1 MGCPDL
7 RGNVMAVR
15 TELSLKLPN
24 SPGALQTVGRMMANA
39 GVNIDHAY
47 ASVIEGNPTATLALL
62 AVILI
67 APATATAQAVEFSE
81 WTLDNGL
88 RVIIAEDRV
97 APVVSIAVNYDVGS
111 RNERRGRT
119 GFAHLFEHMMFE
131 GSENVGDGEHFLL
144 VANNGGDVNGTT
156 DKDRTLYFERMPS
169 NQLELGLFLE
179 ADRMASLDIT
189 QENLDNQRQAVQEER
204 RLRIDNQPY
213 GHTFESIDELAYLNF
228 AYSHSTIG
236 SMTDLSAATVTDV
249 SSFFRTYY
257 APNNAVLAI
266 VGSVDTAEALEL
278 VQKYFGP
285 IQRQPPPPEVDLT
298 EPPQTEERRSS
309 YEDPLARLARIDI
322 AYHIPESMSADHDAL
337 SVLST
342 ILSSGRSS
350 RLYQSIVRD
359 SQLGVNVGAFAVG
372 NRGPSLFRL
381 VGIAAPGADVGAL
394 EVALGEQIELI
405 KTAPIE
411 EWELDKARN
420 GARRSFVSSLGSSL
434 QRAIMLSRYALFYD
448 DPGLINTRAERVVAV
463 SAEDLRR
470 VAREY
475 LVDTNRS
482 VIITLPAPP
491 GSPQGGT
498 PGAGGS

>member
-1 MGCPDL
+1 MLICRGWRWRAAL
-7 RGNVMAVR
+7 R
-15 TELSLKLPN
+15 
-24 SPGALQTVGRMMANA
+24 
-39 GVNIDHAY
+39 
-47 ASVIEGNPTATLALL
+47 ATLPVAAVALSA
-62 AVILI
+62 AVG
-67 APATATAQAVEFSE
+67 ATAQTVEFSDT
-81 WTLDNGL
+81 TLENGL
-88 RVIIAEDRV
+88 RVIIAEDHV

-189 QENLDNQRQAVQEER
+189 PENLDNQRNAVQEER

-213 GHTFESIDELAYLNF
+213 GHTFEAVDELAYENF
-228 AYSHSTIG
+228 AYAHSIIG
-236 SMTDLSAATVTDV
+236 SMTDLNAATVTDV

-266 VGSVDTAEALEL
+266 VGSVDTAAALEL
-278 VQKYFGP
+278 VRKYFGP

-298 EPPQTEERRSS
+298 EPPQTAERRAS
-309 YEDPLARLARIDI
+309 YDDPLARLARVDI
-322 AYHIPESMSADHDAL
+322 AYHIPESLSADHDAL

-342 ILSSGRSS
+342 VLSSGRSS
-350 RLYQSIVRD
+350 RLYQGIVRD
-359 SQLGVNVGAFAVG
+359 TQLGVQVGAFAVS
-372 NRGPSLFRL
+372 NRGPSLFR
-381 VGIAAPGADVGAL
+381 VIGIAAPGADVAAL
-394 EVALGEQIELI
+394 EAALYEEIDRI
-405 KTAPIE
+405 KAEPVE
-411 EWELDKARN
+411 SWELDKARN
-420 GARRSFVSSLGSSL
+420 DARRSFVSSLGSSL
-434 QRAIMLSRYALFYD
+434 QRAILLSRYTLFYD
-448 DPGLINTRAERVVAV
+448 DPGQINTRAERVAAV

-475 LVDTNRS
+475 LVESNRS
-482 VIITLPAPP
+482 VIITIPAPAGAPSGGAP
-491 GSPQGGT
+491 GQGGF
-498 PGAGGS
+498 